1 MADTTTQETRIAIV
15 TGAAS
20 GIGRSVAIRLATDG
34 LDVVINDIPANEDEL
49 NDVAEQIRV
58 LGQRAVTFC
67 GDISVED
74 VVRDMVDTAVKE
86 LGGVD
91 VGIAAMASIVDME
104 VEQWDRLMAV
114 NLRGPMLAYK
124 YAGRQMIKQG
134 RGGRLIGKPA
144 SRIV

>member
-1 MADTTTQETRIAIV
+1 MV
-15 TGAAS
+15 YF
-20 GIGRSVAIRLATDG
+20 
-34 LDVVINDIPANEDEL
+34 
-49 NDVAEQIRV
+49 
-58 LGQRAVTFC
+58 AV
-67 GDISVED
+67 
-74 VVRDMVDTAVKE
+74 
-86 LGGVD
+86 
-91 VGIAAMASIVDME
+91 E